1 MTIFFDVDGVLNC
14 EADWQRPF
22 TINKRCVRAFA
33 HIVEKLQKRELVQL
47 VIISTWRAG
56 IGKEDDSPQMKNLKD
71 CLAEYSLTIVGSTP
85 DSAGKTREEE
95 IKYYIRRNN
104 VKRYLI
110 LDDDESLYDGPKKIP
125 LYIVNYKT
133 GLTEADVKPV
143 LKTTKLR

>member
-56 IGKEDDSPQMKNLKD
+56 IGKEDDSPQMKNH
-71 CLAEYSLTIVGSTP
+71 
-85 DSAGKTREEE
+85 
-95 IKYYIRRNN
+95 
-104 VKRYLI
+104 
-110 LDDDESLYDGPKKIP
+110 
-125 LYIVNYKT
+125 YKT